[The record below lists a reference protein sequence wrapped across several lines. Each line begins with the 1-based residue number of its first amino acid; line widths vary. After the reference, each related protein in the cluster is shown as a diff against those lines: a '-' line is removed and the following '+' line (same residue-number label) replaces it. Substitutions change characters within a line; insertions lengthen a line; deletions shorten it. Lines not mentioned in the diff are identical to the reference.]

1 MTISIVSVIKMS
13 TFTAGNAE
21 TTAFITRSLNSFNFL
36 TGEVAV
42 HSPFDVTSAV
52 VPILT
57 VYKLMLHNDQNGAK
71 HKFGQSGKILKYN
84 NE

>member
-1 MTISIVSVIKMS
+1 MTIAIVGVMKMG
-13 TFTAGNAE
+13 TFTAGDAE
-21 TTAFITRSLNSFNFL
+21 TTASITGSLYAFNFL
-36 TGEVAV
+36 TREVAM

-71 HKFGQSGKILKYN
+71 HKFGQSGNVLKYN